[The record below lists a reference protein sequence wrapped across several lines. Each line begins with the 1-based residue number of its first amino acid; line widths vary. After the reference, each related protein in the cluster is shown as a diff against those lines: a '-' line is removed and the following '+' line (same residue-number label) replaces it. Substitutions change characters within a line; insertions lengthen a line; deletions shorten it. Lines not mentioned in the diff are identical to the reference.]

1 VTAERQE
8 TGAAHGDREQGAAHG
23 DREQG
28 AAHGDREQGD
38 RAAFLAEARRR
49 LAGDIFTNPVHVP
62 PPVPAPGE
70 PVPLPGY
77 RNLDPDDLVNT
88 FVDAVTHAEGTCH
101 VVEGDVPDDL
111 LDKLVAE
118 LDGRPVV
125 TSAEDVAL
133 ALGARLTARGLTVEA
148 ATPERAAAAGLGV
161 TGATAAIAA
170 TGTVVLDSR
179 AAGGRTASLL
189 PAVHLCVVAVNTLFP
204 TPADV
209 LRRISSRS
217 DALPPSLVFVTGP
230 SRTGDIEQLLT
241 LGAHGPTALHVVLV
255 TDAGRASPT
264 VSPA

>member
-1 VTAERQE
+1 M
-8 TGAAHGDREQGAAHG
+8 REQGAGLGDREHG
-23 DREQG
+23 DRAG
-28 AAHGDREQGD
+28 
-38 RAAFLAEARRR
+38 FLAPARAR

-77 RNLDPDDLVNT
+77 RNLDPDDLVAT
-88 FVDAVTHAEGTCH
+88 FAAAVAHAEGTCH
-101 VVEGDVPDDL
+101 VVDREVPDDL
-111 LDKLVAE
+111 LDRLVAE

-125 TSAEDVAL
+125 TSAEDVAR
-133 ALGARLTARGLTVEA
+133 AVGARLAERGATVAEA
-148 ATPERAAAAGLGV
+148 TTERAAAAGLGV
-161 TGATAAIAA
+161 TGAAAAIAA

-179 AAGGRTASLL
+179 AAAGRTASLL
-189 PAVHLCVVAVNTLFP
+189 PAVHLCVVAVNTLVP

-241 LGAHGPTALHVVLV
+241 LGAHGPTALHVVVV
-255 TDAGRASPT
+255 TDAGRASST
-264 VSPA
+264 VAPA